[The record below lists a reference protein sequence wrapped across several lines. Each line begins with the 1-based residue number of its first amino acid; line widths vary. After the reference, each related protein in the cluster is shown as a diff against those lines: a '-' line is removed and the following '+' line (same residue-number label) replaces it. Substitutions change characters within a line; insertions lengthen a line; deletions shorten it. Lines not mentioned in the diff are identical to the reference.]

1 MGKRKRKSAPVPK
14 SALRSPWARLLI
26 PGVVAVAVVVGA
38 AAWFIFQRG
47 GHQVVAAQHRGGPR
61 LAVDK
66 ELIDFGTVR
75 FEKFVRASFRLRN
88 LGDKPLRLPAY
99 PPVDAVEG
107 C

>member
-1 MGKRKRKSAPVPK
+1 MGKRKRKSTPIEKAQ
-14 SALRSPWARLLI
+14 AGSPWGRLLI
-26 PGVVAVAVVVGA
+26 PGVLALAIFVGLGT
-38 AAWFIFQRG
+38 WFFLLKQSP
-47 GHQVVAAQHRGGPR
+47 VSDAAQYRGGPR

-88 LGDKPLRLPAY
+88 VGDKPLRLPAY

>member
-14 SALRSPWARLLI
+14 SAPRRPWARLLI
-26 PGVVAVAVVVGA
+26 PGVLALAVVAGVGA
-38 AAWFIFQRG
+38 WFVFQKSG
-47 GHQVVAAQHRGGPR
+47 PQVVAAQYRGGPR

-88 LGDKPLRLPAY
+88 VGDKPLRLPAY

>member
-14 SALRSPWARLLI
+14 SAPRSPRTRLLI
-26 PGVVAVAVVVGA
+26 PGVLALAVVAGLA
-38 AAWFIFQRG
+38 TWFFLLKQSP
-47 GHQVVAAQHRGGPR
+47 VSDAAQYRGGPR

-88 LGDKPLRLPAY
+88 VGDKPLRLPAY